1 MLLTDGAAHC
11 SSLWMLFWLIT
22 WYDRLI
28 SLWPVVLSFEFYHLN
43 FMVYTLCIIVSQM
56 LFLII
61 IFIRVWIWI
70 HCTITQLLQYCMQH
84 TQATACH
91 CHWIMVV
98 VVVWDYLFTF
108 PLCGGN
114 LCSKNKKKEE
124 RETKLPPKWELWNEH
139 GKTPHS
145 EQTQS
150 PCQQYQQEGPP
161 PWQRAA
167 PIRQSSGV
175 KFLWRAYLITLW
187 ITGPRQGMN
196 TGHFLAIPPRGQ
208 THSLL

>member
-1 MLLTDGAAHC
+1 MLLTDGASHC

-91 CHWIMVV
+91 CHCIMVV

-114 LCSKNKKKEE
+114 LCSKNKKRKKEKRNCPPSGSCE
-124 RETKLPPKWELWNEH
+124 MSTEKRRIQSRHSLPANSISRK
-139 GKTPHS
+139 
-145 EQTQS
+145 
-150 PCQQYQQEGPP
+150 GP
-161 PWQRAA
+161 
-167 PIRQSSGV
+167 
-175 KFLWRAYLITLW
+175 L
-187 ITGPRQGMN
+187 
-196 TGHFLAIPPRGQ
+196 HDRGQ
-208 THSLL
+208 HPLDSPVA

>member
-1 MLLTDGAAHC
+1 MLLTDGASHC

-114 LCSKNKKKEE
+114 LCSKNKKKGRKRNEIAPQVGAVKWA
-124 RETKLPPKWELWNEH
+124 RKNAAFRADTVSLPTVSAGRAPSM
-139 GKTPHS
+139 T
-145 EQTQS
+145 
-150 PCQQYQQEGPP
+150 EG
-161 PWQRAA
+161 
-167 PIRQSSGV
+167 S
-175 KFLWRAYLITLW
+175 
-187 ITGPRQGMN
+187 
-196 TGHFLAIPPRGQ
+196 
-208 THSLL
+208 TH